1 MDLFTVI
8 RLFVTNHRHE
18 RPLICANE
26 CRKHYLLFV
35 AKWNCHIRILFVI
48 SFFVCVCSCS
58 AIHFPMRLALISHKN
73 MLTHAVNKFSHRLIC
88 GLSRTNSGTHS
99 ITSTWANLL
108 CPLLL
113 YLNGNQNQ
121 WMEAQSSNGSGKQF
135 IVWPQSAHWYQSINS
150 EIDIFKTKTMP
161 FICLK
166 CWKII
171 EKKNCEHLFY
181 TQRTFTFGHFSNRCP
196 K

>member
-1 MDLFTVI
+1 MSQTLSFI
-8 RLFVTNHRHE
+8 RCKVELPYQDIV
-18 RPLICANE
+18 
-26 CRKHYLLFV
+26 
-35 AKWNCHIRILFVI
+35 CHL
-48 SFFVCVCSCS
+48 FFVCVCSCS

-161 FICLK
+161 FIRLK